1 MTPAQYA
8 YILAGCFCILIGLL
22 ALVMFVGRDTDTTPD
37 VGLSILDR
45 GGQDDAT
52 EDEILAGLEA
62 LRETPVALDL
72 AEPPGSVHIAR
83 SPLLLGQR
91 IPTPAGTLV
100 VPPWRQPLTVQ
111 LAVTQAAIGETTGV
125 FARIV
130 TDLTGEPPATFGPRE
145 ADLRFCEVT

>member
-1 MTPAQYA
+1 MTPEHYA
-8 YILAGCFCILIGLL
+8 YLLAGCFCIVVALL
-22 ALVMFVGRDTDTTPD
+22 
-37 VGLSILDR
+37 
-45 GGQDDAT
+45 
-52 EDEILAGLEA
+52 ILAMRWDRYMEARQEERDERNGVRIVEGLEL

-72 AEPPGSVHIAR
+72 AEPPGSVYIAR
-83 SPLLLGQR
+83 SWLLLGQR
-91 IPTPAGTLV
+91 VPTPAGALV

-145 ADLRFCEVT
+145 ADLRFCEAT